1 MDKVTYDKLFDFL
14 DDLKKEELINELIHL
29 LKYESVIDILEQ
41 IEEYNNQIA
50 EEEKEHNN
58 E

>member
-14 DDLKKEELINELIHL
+14 DDFKKEELINELIHL

-50 EEEKEHNN
+50 EDEKEHNN